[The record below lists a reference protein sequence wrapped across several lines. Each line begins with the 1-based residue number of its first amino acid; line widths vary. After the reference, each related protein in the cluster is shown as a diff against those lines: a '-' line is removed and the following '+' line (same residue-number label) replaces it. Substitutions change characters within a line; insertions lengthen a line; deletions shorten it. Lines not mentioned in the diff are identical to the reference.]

1 MEEIWKPVEGWEG
14 KYEVSNLGRVKS
26 LPFDRISSKGK
37 INHFPE
43 RIMKITVSP
52 RGYCTVSLSKGRAG
66 VNTRLVHRLVGKAFV
81 PNPDPEHFTMI
92 NHKDENKSNNV
103 ADNLEWC
110 DAKYNVNYGTA
121 NQRRSYSCTIH
132 LKNG

>member
-1 MEEIWKPVEGWEG
+1 MEEIWKPIEGWEG

-26 LPFDRISSKGK
+26 YAQDIHTIDGK
-37 INHFPE
+37 TWHLPE
-43 RIMKITVSP
+43 RMLK
-52 RGYCTVSLSKGRAG
+52 CTLSKGYAT
-66 VNTRLVHRLVGKAFV
+66 VNLCKGQKKNKTMRVHRLVAMAFV

-92 NHKDENKSNNV
+92 NHKDENKNNNV